1 MEKQKKQRL
10 GFQWLGIK
18 SPTKGGQVLTIS
30 TYRNRNNGKQV
41 NVVND
46 LNGECHIKCGSRTAR
61 VADAR
66 LSVVAEQMYII
77 SE

>member
-1 MEKQKKQRL
+1 MKKEKKQRL

-18 SPTKGGQVLTIS
+18 SQTKGGQVLTIS

-41 NVVND
+41 KVVND
-46 LNGECHIKCGSRTAR
+46 LNGECHIKCGSRTMQ

-66 LSVVAEQMYII
+66 LSAVAEQMYII

>member
-1 MEKQKKQRL
+1 MEKQKKQL
-10 GFQWLGIK
+10 GFQWLGVK
-18 SPTKGGQVLTIS
+18 SQTKGGRVLTIS

-41 NVVND
+41 KVVN
-46 LNGECHIKCGSRTAR
+46 LNGECHIKCGSRTMQ

>member
-1 MEKQKKQRL
+1 MKKEKKQRL
-10 GFQWLGIK
+10 GFQWLGIE
-18 SPTKGGQVLTIS
+18 SQTKGGQVLTIS

-41 NVVND
+41 KVVND
-46 LNGECHIKCGSRTAR
+46 LGECHIKCGSRTMQ

-66 LSVVAEQMYII
+66 LSVVAEQMYRI

>member
-1 MEKQKKQRL
+1 MEKQKKQL
-10 GFQWLGIK
+10 GFQWLGVK
-18 SPTKGGQVLTIS
+18 SQTKGVKVLTIS
-30 TYRNRNNGKQV
+30 TYLSRKSGKQV
-41 NVVND
+41 KVVND
-46 LNGECHIKCGSRTAR
+46 LNGECHIKCGSRTMQ

>member
-1 MEKQKKQRL
+1 MEKQKKQL
-10 GFQWLGIK
+10 GFQWLGVK
-18 SPTKGGQVLTIS
+18 SQTKGGKVLTIS
-30 TYRNRNNGKQV
+30 TYLSRKSGKQV
-41 NVVND
+41 KVVND
-46 LNGECHIKCGSRTAR
+46 LNGECHIKCGSRTMQ

>member
-1 MEKQKKQRL
+1 MKKEKKQRL
-10 GFQWLGIK
+10 GFQWLGIE
-18 SPTKGGQVLTIS
+18 SQTKGGQVLTIS

-41 NVVND
+41 KVVN
-46 LNGECHIKCGSRTAR
+46 LNGECHIKCGSRTMQ

-66 LSVVAEQMYII
+66 LSVVAEQMYRI